1 MPRCFTMDI
10 ELSPCCASCYLS
22 YYSKFLTEEE
32 QRVMLTVS
40 KDCFCEHEDAAPA
53 VPSSMA
59 MSSTSVPASSSPH
72 YQAAAED
79 SVVLL

>member
-1 MPRCFTMDI
+1 MNI

-22 YYSKFLTEEE
+22 YYSKFLTEDEMD
-32 QRVMLTVS
+32 VMLKVS
-40 KDCFCEHEDAAPA
+40 KDCLCEREDAAQA

-59 MSSTSVPASSSPH
+59 MSSTSVSVPASSSH

-79 SVVLL
+79 SVVLF